1 MTVPSESRS
10 SPRREWRSGD
20 EGSGWRGVC
29 SSNGCCWFLLE
40 SFCWRF
46 GVELV
51 EVSGGVGEEKMG
63 KGDLELWVNSN
74 MSGCITKKMWVLSR
88 V

>member
-1 MTVPSESRS
+1 M
-10 SPRREWRSGD
+10 
-20 EGSGWRGVC
+20 
-29 SSNGCCWFLLE
+29 
-40 SFCWRF
+40 
-46 GVELV
+46 